1 MNKVTDVSIE
11 TIQGPSGV
19 RIATALIETL
29 GRTSGAEV
37 TETSIEYA
45 TRILE
50 PSVNSACYYFGV
62 KSFSAR
68 ELFEQEG
75 ASSLMELVNREKQ
88 QNG

>member
-11 TIQGPSGV
+11 TIQRPCGG

-62 KSFSAR
+62 KSFSVR
-68 ELFEQEG
+68 DLFDQEG
-75 ASSLMELVNREKQ
+75 CDSFMTLINREQ
-88 QNG
+88 